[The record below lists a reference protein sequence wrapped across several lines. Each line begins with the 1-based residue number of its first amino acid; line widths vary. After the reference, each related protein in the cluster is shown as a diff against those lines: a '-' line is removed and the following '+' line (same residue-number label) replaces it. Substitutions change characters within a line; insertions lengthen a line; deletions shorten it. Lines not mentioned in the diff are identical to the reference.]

1 MSTEHWAGWT
11 HFHRSLSF
19 DLTFL
24 QFLQFSVAK
33 SYISVWC
40 FLKTYLLFV
49 FVRFFYEFCVFG
61 TTFSWWTELCVQTQ
75 QCLPVVHLLP
85 FVILNQNN
93 FTYIH
98 LFVLLYKKAKLLK
111 PIYIY
116 DNELQDE
123 NGHISNSELFEAVS
137 Q

>member
-1 MSTEHWAGWT
+1 MSIEHWAGWT

-24 QFLQFSVAK
+24 QFLQFCVAK

-49 FVRFFYEFCVFG
+49 FVRFFLWILCFWNDFFVMN
-61 TTFSWWTELCVQTQ
+61 WTVQTQ